1 MEAASDEYLT
11 ALANKGIVKR
21 AYKDKETVDAVFLSE
36 NGDAPQL
43 VWQIGGE
50 RVTLVEPLAESR
62 CSCPSRSICR
72 HVILGILAARE
83 RFAAEAGAPV
93 PAEGCGKEQESR
105 EPSVKRADMEA
116 RKEQKKASGKGEER
130 EVPTEERGASEQGE
144 EEESPNRNREASE
157 QGEEKESPNRNREA
171 SEQGEEKESPNRN
184 REASEQG
191 EEKESPNRK
200 REASEQGEKKEVP
213 TEKREASVKGE
224 EQEVPNKERE
234 ASEQGE
240 EKEASTEEREA
251 SEQEEKK
258 EVPTEKRE
266 ASEKGEEK
274 ETSTEKREASEKGEE
289 KEASTE
295 EREASEKGEEKE
307 ASTEE
312 REASEKEASTEKREA
327 SEQGEEKGAFNEK
340 REALEQGK
348 EKGTPKRKQEASE
361 QGEERAAAGESRGQA
376 AAQTASD
383 GKRNAAPVWGETASY
398 PLSELRRVL
407 GIKKIRALLQQRR
420 SGVNPVISGEQ
431 VLTVTMPGMKE
442 TVKLISPIAYAACTC
457 HKKELC
463 SHKATAI
470 LWCQL
475 TQGSLTEDILEQ
487 QLDQWEN
494 KAEGAVAPGL
504 LKEQAKQAAEAMQ
517 KVFGE
522 MAASGLSRMSY
533 DTVDALERLAA
544 ISHNAQLPRMENE
557 FRALSGAYDKYF
569 KRSATVKS
577 WELICQTVRL
587 YQKTQ
592 QLLLAESEEQIGRLG
607 GEFRAGYLPVGELEL
622 VGVTEEV
629 FKGAAGYAGTTV
641 YFLEAATKKWY
652 TCTHLRPTF
661 YDGPV
666 RRGSAGKAQ
675 APWNL
680 PISFEE
686 LSKVRLKLAGA
697 KCESHGRLSL
707 GQDTRGEVQGRAELT
722 AELVKP
728 WYYTDFAELFF
739 ERLGEQNRAEA
750 PVFLAPETIGQAV
763 FADKS
768 QRLTMPLYDGQKR
781 EIIIEIRYSREE
793 EETMRY
799 LERLRQGQQY
809 VFLGKLYVKESR
821 IRMYPLALWERK
833 NFARPQH

>member
-36 NGDAPQL
+36 NEDAPQL

-50 RVTLVEPLAESR
+50 QVTLVEPLAESR

-93 PAEGCGKEQESR
+93 PAKGCGKEQESR

-116 RKEQKKASGKGEER
+116 RKEQKKASG
-130 EVPTEERGASEQGE
+130 QGE
-144 EEESPNRNREASE
+144 MR
-157 QGEEKESPNRNREA
+157 
-171 SEQGEEKESPNRN
+171 
-184 REASEQG
+184 
-191 EEKESPNRK
+191 
-200 REASEQGEKKEVP
+200 EVP
-213 TEKREASVKGE
+213 TEKRKASEKGE
-224 EQEVPNKERE
+224 EKEVPNKEREASEKGEEKEVPNKERE

-274 ETSTEKREASEKGEE
+274 E
-289 KEASTE
+289 
-295 EREASEKGEEKE
+295 
-307 ASTEE
+307 
-312 REASEKEASTEKREA
+312 ASTEKREA

-340 REALEQGK
+340 REALEQGE
-348 EKGTPKRKQEASE
+348 EKGTPKRKQKASE

-383 GKRNAAPVWGETASY
+383 GKRNAAPVWGEIASY

-463 SHKATAI
+463 SHKASAI

-475 TQGSLTEDILEQ
+475 TQGSLTEDILKQ

-750 PVFLAPETIGQAV
+750 PVFLAPETMGQAV

-833 NFARPQH
+833 NFARSQH